1 MNSITDFALNN
12 SRTVVIVVLV
22 IFFGGIIL
30 FGKVPKLEDPYIT
43 IREAVVQAK
52 NPGMSV
58 KKIERLVT
66 RPIEEKIRSIG
77 EVNDIKDSTSKVGEC
92 LIHVTIKDEVP
103 AKDLP
108 MAWQLLRN
116 HMNDLAPTLPVG
128 TIGPMVNDTFGDTSM
143 ATIALW
149 SDGFSMAEMRETAR
163 EIRERIN
170 LMKGIQKVDLTGVQ
184 EERIYIEYS
193 NAKLAQLGIE
203 PQVIGQA
210 LQQQNTIQPAGRVD
224 IDGTEVI
231 LETLG
236 SFKSIEEIGDAL
248 IPIAGTQ
255 AAIPLRDIAS
265 IRKVYVEPIQNPA
278 YYNGHQA
285 IVLSVFLIKGA
296 DAVEFG
302 ERLKKEIRVIEQSL
316 PLGYK
321 LDFATFQ
328 PELIIKAVN
337 GMVSNV
343 IQSVAIV
350 VSVVMILLGLRTGLI
365 VGSFI
370 PLVMLFGVVM
380 MSVMNIE
387 MQRISLATMIIAL
400 GMFVDNAI
408 VVSDSIKVNME
419 SGLDRREAVLK
430 SGRDLSLPLLTSTL
444 TTVFA
449 FGPIILQIGST
460 GDYTKS
466 LGQVMIILLMGS
478 WFFSMFAST
487 SFCYWFMKTEPTD
500 EPDNET
506 DKKEEIDPYQGK
518 FYQIYRNILVFSLR
532 NRLIVLGCVG
542 VIFVLA
548 VYGFTKIP
556 RILFPN
562 GDRNQY
568 TVYLDFPAG
577 TAIEVTD
584 SNVRKFCD
592 WLQDK
597 GQNPKVTG
605 SIAYVGNGGPRFFL
619 SLSPM
624 DPDPNNAFVIVN
636 TQTGDQVEEMIKRTR
651 QYLLDYIP
659 DVSGRVNAMFLGASE
674 PGILEIRLS
683 GPDID
688 VLEKQAEQLK
698 AGLRNIPG
706 TLSIKDDWN
715 NRVISGKVEVD
726 QYRARRSG
734 LTSQAVANSLSA
746 FIDGSTITDFHQGNV
761 DIPIVGRG
769 TKEERDSLSSLS
781 TLNIYS
787 QSGNTSVPVNQV
799 ADVYQKGELSRIVRY
814 NQERTIKVSAKN
826 QVLKAVQLF
835 EQIKPTLDEM
845 YFPPAHHW
853 EMGGELENS
862 AKAMS
867 KLSKPLFP
875 CFAAIVMLLVWQFNS
890 IRRAAIIILTMPLVL
905 VGAVVGLFVMHADFG
920 FMAILGLLALAGS
933 IVNNGIIMIDQIEEN
948 RRDGQTPYDAV
959 VNSAVSRFR
968 PILLSVSTTMLGF
981 MPLIIYHDALF
992 YNMACVMFFGLGIGS
1007 LFTLNYVPALY
1018 TLFFRIEIPKKQVG
1032 LTA

>member
-1 MNSITDFALNN
+1 MKSITDFALDN
-12 SRTVVIVVLV
+12 SRTVVIMLLV

-30 FGKVPKLEDPYIT
+30 FGKIPKLEDPRIT
-43 IREAVVQAK
+43 IREALVVAQ
-52 NPGMSV
+52 NPGMTV
-58 KKIERLVT
+58 EKIERLLT
-66 RPIEEKIRSIG
+66 RPIEEKIRSMG
-77 EVNDIKDSTSKVGEC
+77 EVDDIKDSTSKVGEC

-103 AKDLP
+103 AENLP
-108 MAWQLLRN
+108 AVWKLLRN
-116 HMNDLAPTLPVG
+116 RMNDLAPTLPAG

-163 EIRERIN
+163 DIRERIN
-170 LMKGIQKVDLTGVQ
+170 LMKGIQKIDLTGVQ
-184 EERIYIEYS
+184 EERIYIEFS
-193 NAKLAQLGIE
+193 NAKMAQLGID
-203 PQVIGQA
+203 PRIIGQT
-210 LQQQNTIQPAGRVD
+210 LQQQNTIQPAGR
-224 IDGTEVI
+224 ININGTEVI

-248 IPIAGTQ
+248 IPVAGTQ

-265 IRKVYVEPIQNPA
+265 IRKAYVEPVQNPA

-285 IVLSVFLIKGA
+285 IVLSVFLFKGV
-296 DAVEFG
+296 DAVAFG
-302 ERLKKEIRVIEQSL
+302 ERLKNKVNQIEQSL

-328 PELIIKAVN
+328 PELISKSVN

-350 VSVVMILLGLRTGLI
+350 VAVVMILLGLRTGLI

-370 PLVMLFGVVM
+370 PFVMLFGVLM
-380 MSVMNIE
+380 MSVFNIE

-430 SGRDLSLPLLTSTL
+430 SGRTLSLPLLTSTL

-449 FGPIILQIGST
+449 FGPIIMQIGST

-478 WFFSMFAST
+478 WFLSMFSST
-487 SFCYWFMKTEPTD
+487 SFCYWFMKTKPVAA
-500 EPDNET
+500 
-506 DKKEEIDPYQGK
+506 DKKEAVDPYQGK
-518 FYQIYRNILVFSLR
+518 FYQIYRAILVFGLR
-532 NRLIVLGCVG
+532 NRLLVLGLVG
-542 VIFVLA
+542 VLFVLS
-548 VYGFTKIP
+548 VYGFSKVP

-568 TVYLDFPAG
+568 TVYLDYPAG
-577 TAIEVTD
+577 THIETTNRSVQD
-584 SNVRKFCD
+584 FCV

-597 GQNPKVTG
+597 EENPEITG

-619 SLSPM
+619 SLSPT

-636 TQTGDQVEEMIKRTR
+636 TQTGDQVAALIKRTR
-651 QYLLDYIP
+651 QHLLDHFP
-659 DVSGRVNAMFLGASE
+659 DARGRVKAMYLGSSE
-674 PGILEIRLS
+674 PGIMEIRLS
-683 GPDID
+683 GPDMDI
-688 VLEKQAEQLK
+688 LRKQAEQLK
-698 AGLRNIPG
+698 AGLRKIPG
-706 TLSIKDDWN
+706 TLDIKDDWN
-715 NRVISGKVEVD
+715 NRVISAKIEVD
-726 QYRARRSG
+726 QYRARRAG
-734 LTSQAVANSLSA
+734 KTSQDVAGSLSA
-746 FIDGSTITDFHQGNV
+746 FIDGTTITDFHQGNV

-769 TKEERDSLSSLS
+769 IKTEREASSSLA

-787 QSGNTSVPVNQV
+787 PSQNTSVPVNQV
-799 ADVYQKGELSRIVRY
+799 ADVYQRGDLNRIVRY
-814 NQERTIKVSAKN
+814 NQERTIKVSAKH
-826 QVLKAVQLF
+826 QVLKAVELF
-835 EQIKPTLDEM
+835 GQIKPTLDQLD
-845 YFPPAHHW
+845 FPQNHHW

-862 AKAMS
+862 AKAMA

-875 CFAAIVMLLVWQFNS
+875 CFAAIVILLVWQFNS
-890 IRRAAIIILTMPLVL
+890 IRRAAIIMLTMPLVL
-905 VGAVVGLFVMHADFG
+905 VGAVVGLYIMRADFG

-948 RRDGQTPYDAV
+948 RREGQLPYDAV

-1018 TLFFRIEIPKKQVG
+1018 TLFFRVEIPKKQVG
-1032 LTA
+1032 A